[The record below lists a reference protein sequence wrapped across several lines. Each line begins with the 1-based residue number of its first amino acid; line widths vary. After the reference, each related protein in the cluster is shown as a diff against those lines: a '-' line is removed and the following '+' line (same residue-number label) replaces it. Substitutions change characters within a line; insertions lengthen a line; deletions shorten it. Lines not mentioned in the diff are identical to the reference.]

1 MTDAINAVLT
11 FFQSIASIGKNFL
24 EGVFSLLAL
33 IPQGIA
39 FITSTI
45 GFIPSAIS
53 IFAIVGISIAVVLLV
68 LGR

>member
-1 MTDAINAVLT
+1 MTDAINAVLI
-11 FFQSIASIGKNFL
+11 FFQSIGNILTNLFESI
-24 EGVFSLLAL
+24 FSLLSL

-45 GFIPSAIS
+45 GFLPSILTV
-53 IFAIVGISIAVVLLV
+53 FALAGISICVVFQI